1 MAKQYEIGSSPDK
14 TYVYAQAFRSPYTLE
29 LAMTLAGELVPLGK
43 KLGVLGC
50 LIDIRGTTSE
60 SSIFD
65 KYEFANKNAKA
76 TGLPRHWRVALLI
89 DHGNDSP
96 GFIETVMQNAGY
108 GFQIFE
114 DEREAINWLKGTQS
128 S

>member
-1 MAKQYEIGSSPDK
+1 MEKQYEIGSSPDK
-14 TYVYAQAFRSPYTLE
+14 TYVYARAFRSPYTLE
-29 LAMTLAGELVPLGK
+29 LAIMLAGEIVPLGE

-50 LIDIRGTTSE
+50 LIDIRGTTSG
-60 SSIFD
+60 SSIVD
-65 KYEFANKNAKA
+65 KYEFANKKAKA
-76 TGLPRHWRVALLI
+76 ADLPRHWRIALLI
-89 DHGNDSP
+89 YHGDDSP

-108 GFQIFE
+108 SFQIFE